1 MCTLYDR
8 LNARGRIGESGG
20 ADIYLSFA
28 WAVVAGGRMIF
39 LSGAVTMTMT
49 AAVAFAQENKGR
61 FVEELKALLRIPSIS
76 TDPERVG
83 DVRRAAEFVA
93 AELKRIGME
102 NVRLIETTT
111 PEEVIVDAAGQ
122 ARMVRERKG
131 HPLVYADWLQAGSAK
146 ATVLCYGHYDVQP
159 AEPLD
164 EWKSPPFEPTERDGN
179 IYARGAVDDKG
190 QMWMHVKA
198 LESLMVAGGGT
209 LPVNVRVIV
218 EGEEEVGGE
227 GIAAFVRE
235 HGEELKADVALVS
248 DTEMFVAELPTLCVG
263 LRGMIYTEIEARGA
277 RTDLHSGMY
286 GGAAPNPF
294 VALAQVIA
302 KLKDEDG
309 KILIPGF
316 YDKVQKP
323 SADELKA
330 WKALPFDEEHYRE
343 TEVGSV
349 ALTGEPGLS
358 VLERTWAR
366 PTLDVHG
373 MPGGFIG
380 AGAKTVIPAKAVAK
394 VSMRLVPDMTPAESF
409 AKYKAYVESITPKGV
424 VLDVR
429 LIHAGDPIVV
439 STDNSY
445 VKAATEAMHAV
456 FGKETVFV
464 RGGGSIPIVGDF
476 VRELKIPTV
485 MMGFGLPDDNLH
497 APNEKFHLANFYRG
511 IESIVRFLSGV
522 GA

>member
-1 MCTLYDR
+1 MPVG
-8 LNARGRIGESGG
+8 AGRIATGFESYRNLSYTCGSLPPEEPGG
-20 ADIYLSFA
+20 ATEFWRYI
-28 WAVVAGGRMIF
+28 
-39 LSGAVTMTMT
+39 VTTKRVE
-49 AAVAFAQENKGR
+49 AAVGFAQENRAR
-61 FVEELKALLRIPSIS
+61 FVEELKALLRIPSVS
-76 TDPERVG
+76 TLPEHAG
-83 DVRRAAEFVA
+83 DVRAAAEFVA
-93 AELKRIGME
+93 AELRRIGME
-102 NVRLIETTT
+102 NVRLIETAT
-111 PEEVIVDAAGQ
+111 AAHPG
-122 ARMVRERKG
+122 G
-131 HPLVYADWLQAGSAK
+131 HPLVYADWLHAAPAADGRAA

-159 AEPLD
+159 AEPLE

-198 LESLMVAGGGT
+198 LESLMAAGEGK

-235 HGEELKADVALVS
+235 HGDELRADVALVS
-248 DTEMFVAELPTLCVG
+248 DTEMFAAELPTLCVG

-302 KLKDEDG
+302 KLKDAEG

-323 SADELKA
+323 TDAELKA

-343 TEVGSV
+343 TEVGSTS
-349 ALTGEPGLS
+349 LTGEAGYS

-380 AGAKTVIPAKAVAK
+380 AGAKTVIPARAVAK

-409 AKYKAYVESITPKGV
+409 TQYKAYVESICPKGI
-424 VLDVR
+424 VLEVR
-429 LIHAGDPIVV
+429 LIHAGDAIVV
-439 STDNSY
+439 STDNAY
-445 VKAATEAMHAV
+445 VRAATDAMHEV
-456 FGKETVFV
+456 FSKETVFV

>member
-1 MCTLYDR
+1 MAL
-8 LNARGRIGESGG
+8 
-20 ADIYLSFA
+20 
-28 WAVVAGGRMIF
+28 
-39 LSGAVTMTMT
+39 T
-49 AAVAFAQENKGR
+49 AAVAFAKDNGDR

-83 DVRRAAEFVA
+83 DVRRAAQFVA
-93 AELKRIGME
+93 DELKRIGMQ
-102 NVRLIETTT
+102 NVQLIETS
-111 PEEVIVDAAGQ
+111 ESNRQ
-122 ARMVRERKG
+122 G
-131 HPLVYADWLQAGSAK
+131 HPLVYADWLNVPGK
-146 ATVLCYGHYDVQP
+146 PTVLCYGHYDVQP

-164 EWKSPPFEPTERDGN
+164 EWKSPPFEPEIRDGN
-179 IYARGAVDDKG
+179 IFARGAVDDKG

-209 LPVNVRVIV
+209 LPINVRVII

-235 HGEELKADVALVS
+235 HGEQLKADVALVS
-248 DTEMFVAELPTLCVG
+248 DTEMFAPNTPTLCVG
-263 LRGMIYTEIEARGA
+263 LRGMIYTEIEVHGA

-286 GGAAPNPF
+286 GGAVPNPF
-294 VALAQVIA
+294 VALAQIIA
-302 KLKDEDG
+302 KLKDEEG

-323 SADELKA
+323 TDAEIKA
-330 WKALPFDEEHYRE
+330 WKALPFDEEEFRKS
-343 TEVGSV
+343 EVGSV
-349 ALTGEPGLS
+349 ALTGEPGYS
-358 VLERTWAR
+358 ALERTWIR
-366 PTLDVHG
+366 PTMDVHG

-409 AKYKAYVESITPKGV
+409 AQYKAFVESLTPRGCT
-424 VLDVR
+424 LEVR

-439 STDNSY
+439 STDNRY
-445 VKAATEAMHAV
+445 VGMANDAMKTV

-476 VRELKIPTV
+476 VRVLGIPTL

-497 APNEKFHLANFYRG
+497 APNEKFNLSNFHRG
-511 IESIVRFLSGV
+511 IESIVRWMGLV
-522 GA
+522 GGA